1 MSKVNILSL
10 LAKKQNQQKFA
21 MVTCYDASF
30 AQLVEKAGIDAILV
44 GDSLGMVLQGHD
56 STLPVAVSDMA
67 YHTACVSRGCNR
79 PVIISDMPFGSYN
92 TTEQCLNNATSL
104 MRSGAHMVK
113 LEGGS
118 WLCDSIR
125 QLNRAGIPVCGHL
138 GLTPQSV
145 NVLGGY
151 RIQGRE
157 DSQAKAI
164 LDDALALEAAGAAL
178 LVLECVPRKLAAEIT
193 SALKIPVIGIGAGNE
208 TDAQVLVLHDLLG
221 ITEKTARFVRN
232 FAEGS
237 SSIADALGRYN
248 DAVANGSFPAD
259 EHSFD

>member
-21 MVTCYDASF
+21 VVTCYDASF
-30 AQLVEKAGIDAILV
+30 AKLVEKAGIDVILV
-44 GDSLGMVLQGHD
+44 GDSLGMVLQGQD
-56 STLPVAVSDMA
+56 STLPVTVADMS
-67 YHTACVSRGCNR
+67 YHTTCVHRGCER
-79 PVIISDMPFGSYN
+79 PLVISDLPFGSYN
-92 TTEQCLNNATSL
+92 TVEQCLDNAAIL
-104 MRSGAHMVK
+104 MRAGAQMVK

-118 WLCDSIR
+118 WLCPSIR

-151 RIQGRE
+151 RVQGRE
-157 DSQAKAI
+157 DAQAQAI
-164 LDDALALEAAGAAL
+164 LDDALALEAAGAAM
-178 LVLECVPRKLAAEIT
+178 LVLECVPRKLAADI
-193 SALKIPVIGIGAGNE
+193 SNALKIPVIGIGAGAD

-221 ITEKTARFVRN
+221 VTEKTARFVRN

-237 SSIADALGRYN
+237 TSIEGALSSYN
-248 DAVANGSFPAD
+248 CAVADGSFPAD
-259 EHSFD
+259 EHGFD